1 MGKKDY
7 KGTILDGRDSYD
19 SWKMDLDDSLLS
31 DDLMIYVTGKPEA
44 EAAATAE
51 DIKNTSLARMRVRQ
65 SIDQM
70 HKNIVETKDD
80 LATKD
85 AEIERLKI
93 LQRTANLV
101 AFRGYKYDT
110 NEDGL
115 PIGQAYCPVCE
126 QKDGML
132 FHLSYFMGEN
142 ASICLTCKSRFDAER
157 LTE

>member
-1 MGKKDY
+1 MVDIM
-7 KGTILDGRDSYD
+7 TAL
-19 SWKMDLDDSLLS
+19 
-31 DDLMIYVTGKPEA
+31 
-44 EAAATAE
+44 ATAGHVSNLLKE
-51 DIKNTSLARMRVRQ
+51 LLGIDKAVNAAEFKFKIAELTEAVADLKLSL
-65 SIDQM
+65 
-70 HKNIVETKDD
+70 VETKDD

-85 AEIERLKI
+85 AEIERLKKL

-142 ASICLTCKSRFDAER
+142 ASICLACKSRFDAER